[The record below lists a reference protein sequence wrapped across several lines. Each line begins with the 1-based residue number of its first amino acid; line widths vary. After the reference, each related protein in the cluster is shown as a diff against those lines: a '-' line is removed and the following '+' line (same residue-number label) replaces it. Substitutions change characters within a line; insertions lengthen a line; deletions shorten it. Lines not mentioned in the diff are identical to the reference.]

1 MSLQSLLMQPQ
12 TFFIY
17 MVASIKG
24 ALYIGMTR
32 NIAIRVEQHKPGIVR
47 GFSSKYRTN
56 KLVWC
61 EVAKSFE
68 SARMREAE
76 LKGWRRSKKVDLIE
90 VGNHYWLDISSQIG

>member
-1 MSLQSLLMQPQ
+1 MQPQ

-32 NIAIRVEQHKPGIVR
+32 NIAIRVEQHKPGTVR

-61 EVAKSFE
+61 EVAESFE

>member
-1 MSLQSLLMQPQ
+1 MQSQ

-32 NIAIRVEQHKPGIVR
+32 NIVSRIEQHKLGSVK

-61 EVAKSFE
+61 EVAGSFE
-68 SARMREAE
+68 SAREREVE
-76 LKGWRRSKKVDLIE
+76 LKGWRRSKKVELIE
-90 VGNHYWLDISSQIG
+90 AENPYWQDISSMVG

>member
-1 MSLQSLLMQPQ
+1 
-12 TFFIY
+12 

-32 NIAIRVEQHKPGIVR
+32 NIASRLEQHKLGTVR

-61 EVAKSFE
+61 EVAESFE
-68 SARMREAE
+68 SARFLEAE
-76 LKGWRRSKKVDLIE
+76 LKGWRRPKKVDLIE
-90 VGNHYWLDISSQIG
+90 VGNPYWQDISSQIG

>member
-1 MSLQSLLMQPQ
+1 MQPQ

-32 NIAIRVEQHKPGIVR
+32 NIATRIEQHKLGTVK

-61 EVAKSFE
+61 EVAESFE
-68 SARMREAE
+68 SAREREVE

-90 VGNHYWLDISSQIG
+90 VENPYWQDISSTVG